1 MTKLVAVFCLLFLTT
16 AASAAP
22 PLALTLPSAD
32 TYCYWVQTK
41 SGPVGALPV
50 TVAHKKTMQV
60 AAPVTTG
67 DKVFVLDAH
76 TGEVAS
82 HPVSIGLN
90 GAPLP
95 ISFVMA
101 DFQPVS
107 VPAPAAP
114 PPAALVVPPVQ
125 VQEGSQPS
133 SLQKLVTGFFSLLLA
148 GGVGWVVVQLVKT
161 RGEPLRAL
169 GRRAGVEIPDPSA
182 AADAAAAED
191 KEPPVYKAEKRAP
204 EAVPDE
210 AGLPPKESY
219 SKDIPPLAAT
229 LGRGPSLPL
238 SDIPAL
244 VGLQGLAA
252 GSTFALT
259 GGDVIIGRDGD
270 NGIVLAESTVSR
282 RHARLLRDSQGQFT
296 VSDLGSAN
304 GIYING
310 TRIQRAILSPGDE
323 LKIGDNYFR
332 FQAARETL

>member
-1 MTKLVAVFCLLFLTT
+1 MTKFAAVLCLLLL
-16 AASAAP
+16 AISAGAAP
-22 PLALTLPSAD
+22 PLSLTLPSAD

-41 SGPVGALPV
+41 SGPVGTMPV
-50 TVAHKKTMQV
+50 TVSRKKTISV
-60 AAPVTTG
+60 AAPMTTG
-67 DKVFVLDAH
+67 DKVFVMDAH

-82 HPVSIGLN
+82 HLVSIALSGV
-90 GAPLP
+90 PLP
-95 ISFVMA
+95 LSFA
-101 DFQPVS
+101 LSDFGPVG
-107 VPAPAAP
+107 VPSSAAP
-114 PPAALVVPPVQ
+114 PPTALIVPPVQ
-125 VQEGSQPS
+125 VTEGSQPS
-133 SLQKLVTGFFSLLLA
+133 SLQRLGTLLFSLVLA
-148 GGVGWVVVQLVKT
+148 GGVIWLLRYLILT
-161 RGEPLRAL
+161 RFEPA
-169 GRRAGVEIPDPSA
+169 RRLARQIGIDVSDPSA
-182 AADAAAAED
+182 TEDTTAEE

-210 AGLPPKESY
+210 AGLPPK
-219 SKDIPPLAAT
+219 DVAAT
-229 LGRGPSLPL
+229 LGRGPALPL

-259 GGDVIIGRDGD
+259 DGDVVIGRDGD
-270 NGIVLAESTVSR
+270 NGIVLAENTVSR

-332 FQAARETL
+332 FQAAKETT